1 MAERPIALVLKTRVG
16 DEPTVGSNP
25 TLSARNT
32 IREQS
37 GAPDYGAPLFDSGAG
52 ECTLLSRLPAE
63 RGGDFCRDQL
73 DRFERF
79 LERRQ
84 AWLHL
89 ANEIGRFAKQ
99 RLLFET
105 LDDVLRPSP
114 VDVVVLDLF
123 IDGHRGELGARRC
136 RRFKTGFD
144 IAIGDVWITGRIDGA

>member
-1 MAERPIALVLKTRVG
+1 MSLPWVRIPLSPPEIRSENKAARPNMARRFVIQERAS
-16 DEPTVGSNP
+16 D
-25 TLSARNT
+25 
-32 IREQS
+32 
-37 GAPDYGAPLFDSGAG
+37 
-52 ECTLLSRLPAE
+52 TLLSRLPAE
-63 RGGDFCRDQL
+63 RRGDFGRDQL

-99 RLLFET
+99 RLLFEAFNNIFW
-105 LDDVLRPSP
+105 PSP

-123 IDGHRGELGARRC
+123 VDGHRGELGTRRC